1 MKFDKFYG
9 DYITAQR
16 TSANVNIDTT
26 FRCRLQCPFCM
37 RQRDNAKPKVKSSQ
51 DLSYEA
57 YDKVL
62 KFFRRLNFCGQL
74 SDPIYHKNFLRL
86 LEIRKQQCPNHLVTI
101 ATNGSGKSMEW
112 WNNAFDLTQRSIT
125 NWVFG
130 VDGASQ
136 QTHEIY
142 RVNGSFEQSFNA
154 MVEAGRRNMMVEW
167 QFIVFKHNEH
177 EIEKAKKMALDNNIC
192 FRLLKSSRYGDHKN
206 ARHILPPS
214 PEWVS
219 TEQDSQNIRWR
230 PEKWYHAE
238 HDFTRARTL
247 RSKTH

>member
-1 MKFDKFYG
+1 MD
-9 DYITAQR
+9 
-16 TSANVNIDTT
+16 
-26 FRCRLQCPFCM
+26 
-37 RQRDNAKPKVKSSQ
+37 
-51 DLSYEA
+51 
-57 YDKVL
+57 
-62 KFFRRLNFCGQL
+62 
-74 SDPIYHKNFLRL
+74 
-86 LEIRKQQCPNHLVTI
+86 
-101 ATNGSGKSMEW
+101 W
-112 WNNAFDLTQRSIT
+112 WNKAFDLTQRSLT

-214 PEWVS
+214 PKWVS

-230 PEKWYHAE
+230 PEKWYHIG
-238 HDFTRARTL
+238 HDFKLARTL
-247 RSKTH
+247 QSKTR